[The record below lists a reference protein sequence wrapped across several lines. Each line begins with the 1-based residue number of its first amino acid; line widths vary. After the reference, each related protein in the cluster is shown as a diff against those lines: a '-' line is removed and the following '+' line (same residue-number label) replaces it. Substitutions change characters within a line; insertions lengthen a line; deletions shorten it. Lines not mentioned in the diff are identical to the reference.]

1 MDISILG
8 SSGEGDVMTAE
19 IAEAKRA
26 LRQII
31 RRCSKLLPASY
42 FQEAGRLIS
51 ERACRTN
58 EYQLANT
65 VLGFASMENEPDTS
79 EFLRHALREK
89 RLALPV
95 CRDSGMMEA
104 REIQSKQDL
113 VPGKYGIWEPAPH
126 CPLVPVD
133 EIQFALI
140 PCVSCDI
147 TGKRLGHGGGYYDR
161 YLAAYSKTAAL
172 VCPAALLSDRIPVDA
187 YDIAIPFVIT
197 ESAVYRNGH

>member
-1 MDISILG
+1 
-8 SSGEGDVMTAE
+8 
-19 IAEAKRA
+19 
-26 LRQII
+26 
-31 RRCSKLLPASY
+31 
-42 FQEAGRLIS
+42 
-51 ERACRTN
+51 
-58 EYQLANT
+58 
-65 VLGFASMENEPDTS
+65 
-79 EFLRHALREK
+79 
-89 RLALPV
+89 
-95 CRDSGMMEA
+95 MMEA